1 LFLADTIK
9 KYSNFVGFPIYLD
22 GACIN
27 TIQVLN
33 KLFTSFVGTTKKRVQ
48 GAGWVPPPPALTV
61 E

>member
-33 KLFTSFVGTTKKRVQ
+33 KLFSFVGTTKKRVQ
-48 GAGWVPPPPALTV
+48 GAAWVPPPPALTV